1 MSGPGGRQIPAHL
14 LAEKTLAAVRTELRM
29 ASVARN
35 KYQKGTPE
43 VWLFR
48 RHGRAQLTHHALAL
62 PPVAAS

>member
-29 ASVARN
+29 GSVARN
-35 KYQKGTPE
+35 KYQKGTPM
-43 VWLFR
+43 WLFR
-48 RHGRAQLTHHALAL
+48 RHGRAQLTRHALAL